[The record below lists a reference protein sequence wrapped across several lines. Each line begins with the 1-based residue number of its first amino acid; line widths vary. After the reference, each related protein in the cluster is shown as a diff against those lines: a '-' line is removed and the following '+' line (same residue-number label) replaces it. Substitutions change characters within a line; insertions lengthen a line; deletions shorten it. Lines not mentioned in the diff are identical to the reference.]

1 MGSDRD
7 ILTMVRG
14 AMDAGAAGTSIGRN
28 VFQHKNPSRIV
39 SALSAMVHEDASVDE
54 AMTVLTEDKPWSLDG
69 NTVPMDMGIPVP
81 PMMEAVA

>member
-28 VFQHKNPSRIV
+28 VFQHENPSRIV
-39 SALSAMVHEDASVDE
+39 SALSTIVHEDASVDE
-54 AMTVLTEDKPWSLDG
+54 AMEVLMEGKPWSLDG
-69 NTVPMDMGIPVP
+69 NTVPIGMGIPVP
-81 PMMEAVA
+81 SMLEAVA